1 MYLIIA
7 EVNFIFLLLLSSHK
21 FLDDPKQ
28 WRGDGLE
35 VFVEVP
41 LDSQSCKDVVVD
53 QRRPQVSEH
62 AW

>member
-41 LDSQSCKDVVVD
+41 LDSQSRKDVVVD
-53 QRRPQVSEH
+53 QR
-62 AW
+62 